1 MRRNALER
9 AGGIPAIRSEIIDDC
24 ALARRLKGQGP
35 IWLGL
40 TRRATSLRPY
50 GGFLKIG
57 HMISR
62 SAYAQLGYS
71 PLVLAGTVAAMGL
84 VYIAPP
90 LLALLCDG
98 PARWLGL
105 CAWLVMAITFQ
116 PMLRFYRRSPLWGL
130 ALPAI
135 GAALCLLHRAVGD
148 RLLARSR
155 RPVEGPRPGHGGRLV
170 TGAADFASG
179 KGHRDENFPVA
190 SRLVRAELRPTIL
203 AFYRFARAADDVADH
218 ESASPERKLAE
229 LERLEAG
236 LRGETGAS
244 AEGERLRVALQAR
257 GLTDRHALDL
267 LEAFRRDVTK
277 RRYADW
283 AELMDYCRY
292 SASPVG
298 RFVLD
303 LHGESTA
310 LWPLNDALC
319 NALQVINHL
328 QDCAK
333 DYRQLDRVYVPLD
346 GLTAAGLAAESLAD
360 PQASPALRDV
370 IAALARRTGALL
382 DQSRP
387 FADAIADRR
396 LALEVG
402 VIQALAESLVH
413 RLERRD
419 PLSERVHHR
428 KLEAAG
434 LALRG
439 GLGVALR
446 RLGRMAG
453 FRQPRLHGS
462 RR

>member
-1 MRRNALER
+1 
-9 AGGIPAIRSEIIDDC
+9 
-24 ALARRLKGQGP
+24 
-35 IWLGL
+35 
-40 TRRATSLRPY
+40 
-50 GGFLKIG
+50 
-57 HMISR
+57 
-62 SAYAQLGYS
+62 
-71 PLVLAGTVAAMGL
+71 
-84 VYIAPP
+84 
-90 LLALLCDG
+90 
-98 PARWLGL
+98 
-105 CAWLVMAITFQ
+105 
-116 PMLRFYRRSPLWGL
+116 
-130 ALPAI
+130 
-135 GAALCLLHRAVGD
+135 
-148 RLLARSR
+148 
-155 RPVEGPRPGHGGRLV
+155 
-170 TGAADFASG
+170 
-179 KGHRDENFPVA
+179 VA

-218 ESASPERKLAE
+218 ESASPDRKLAE

-277 RRYADW
+277 RRYSDW

-346 GLTAAGLAAESLAD
+346 GLSAAGLAAESLAD
-360 PQASPALRDV
+360 SQASPALRDV
-370 IAALARRTGALL
+370 IASLARRTGALL

-387 FADAIADRR
+387 FADSIADRR

-428 KLEAAG
+428 KLEAIG

-439 GLGVALR
+439 GLGAALR

-453 FRQPRLHGS
+453 FRQPHLHGN